1 MFQFGACLMYIS
13 YVSSRVSMIKLEKT
27 KEITKCEVCGN
38 SVLTTVI
45 DLGLHPMCDD
55 LIPIGDDRV
64 CEKYPIEICFC
75 EECYTAHQ
83 RFQIPKKKLFPE
95 SYHYR
100 ARLTPSVLSGMLDL
114 VESCEQ
120 RVDSLKGK
128 TVLDVGCND
137 GSLLDIFSSKGC
149 RTIGV
154 EPTKAALDSKHKTLN
169 CFFDK
174 DAAEEV
180 LTIVGKPDIITFT
193 NVFAHIENLTE
204 LLSNLKLII
213 GDKTIVV
220 IENHYLGAILQT
232 DQFDTFY
239 HEHPRTYS
247 FRSFKYISKSLGL
260 TFQDVQFVN
269 RYGGN
274 IRAYL
279 GHDKKPLANI
289 DESSFI
295 QLFNTMNK
303 NLLSWKME
311 ILASINSIV
320 DKYGPLVAKAFPGR
334 AAIIIEYLE
343 LNESHLSAVYEIK
356 GSKKVGY
363 YVPGTKIPILPEAEL
378 FSKKHFPDIIINLA
392 WHIPTEVYAN
402 LSAHGYNGK
411 MINIKDFPVQS
422 NDTVS

>member
-1 MFQFGACLMYIS
+1 M
-13 YVSSRVSMIKLEKT
+13 

-38 SVLTTVI
+38 SALTTVL

-100 ARLTPSVLSGMLDL
+100 ARLTPSVLSGMFDF

-120 RVDSLKGK
+120 RFGPLKGK

-137 GSLLDIFSSKGC
+137 GSLLDIFYDKGC
-149 RTIGV
+149 KTIGI
-154 EPTKAALDSKHKTLN
+154 EPTDAVLDSKHETLN
-169 CFFDK
+169 CFFNK
-174 DAAEEV
+174 EAAEKV
-180 LTIVGKPDIITFT
+180 LVAVGQPDIITFT
-193 NVFAHIENLTE
+193 NVFAHIENLIE
-204 LLSNLKLII
+204 LLTNLKLLIS
-213 GDKTIVV
+213 DNTIVI
-220 IENHYLGAILQT
+220 IENHYLGTILKT

-247 FRSFKYISKSLGL
+247 IKSFKYIAKTLGL
-260 TFQDVQFVN
+260 NFQDAQFVS

-279 GHDKKPLANI
+279 GHGRELSIDI
-289 DESSFI
+289 DESNFI
-295 QLFNTMNK
+295 RLFDTMNK
-303 NLLSWKME
+303 NLLSWKLE
-311 ILASINSIV
+311 ILELLNSLI
-320 DKYGPLVAKAFPGR
+320 DKHGPLVAKAFPGR
-334 AAIIIEYLE
+334 AAIIIEYLG
-343 LNESHLSAVYEIK
+343 LNESHLLTVYEIK
-356 GSKKVGY
+356 GSKKTGY

-378 FSKKHFPDIIINLA
+378 FSKRHMPEIIVNLA
-392 WHIPTEVYAN
+392 WHIPNEVYAN
-402 LSAHGYNGK
+402 LTDHGFSGH
-411 MINIKDFPVQS
+411 MVNIKDMP
-422 NDTVS
+422 T